1 MPYTINK
8 YNGAQVTV
16 VADGTIDSTLDI
28 KLIGKNYAGYGE
40 IQNENFLFLL
50 ENFANPTQPPRA
62 ISGQIWYDSGT
73 KKLKFFD
80 GSKFRTTGGAEVGP
94 TEPTGL
100 TLGDFWWDSA
110 KQQLYAYNGEGFTLI
125 GPQSVIGA
133 NTTQMVS
140 RSIRDINNISHA
152 VIEAKSNGQTVFVI
166 SSDPVF
172 TLPTTDPVNQIDGFT
187 KIHKG
192 ITLSNT
198 DGDTGVSDTIAG
210 VNFWGTATNSIK
222 LGGIDASNY
231 VRSTSPSLS
240 GTVTLL
246 DNSELVFGYPS
257 GSLRIYKNIDSNPV
271 IQSSGSTILFQSTV
285 LSQIKTPI
293 KIVGLN
299 IETGEHNV
307 SDLGTSGTRFKT
319 VYATRFEGVA
329 SQADTIVVSGSARSG
344 SSASS
349 PNTIAVRDGS
359 SDLYA
364 NVFHGTA
371 TSARYADL
379 AEKYLADKDYEIGTV
394 VVVGGEK
401 EVTASSWGQRAIGAV
416 SANPAFK
423 MNSELE
429 GGTYIALK
437 GRIPVRVSGAVRK
450 GDRLIAGN
458 DGTAVPAVPHANDVF
473 AIALESNSDTGI
485 KLVESVIL

>member
-50 ENFANPTQPPRA
+50 ENFANATQPPRA
-62 ISGQIWYDSGT
+62 ISGQIWYDTGT
-73 KKLKFFD
+73 KKLKFYD
-80 GSKFRTTGGAEVGP
+80 GTKFRTTGGAEVGA

-110 KQQLYAYNGEGFTLI
+110 KQQLYAFNGEDFTLI

-140 RSIRDINNISHA
+140 RSIRDINNQSHA
-152 VIEAKSNGQTVFVI
+152 IIEAKANGQTVFVI
-166 SSDPVF
+166 SSDTTF
-172 TLPTTDPVNQIDGFT
+172 TLPSADPTNQIEGFT

-192 ITLSNT
+192 VTLSNT
-198 DGDTGVSDTIAG
+198 DGDSGVSDTIAG
-210 VNFWGTATNSIK
+210 LTFWGTATNAVK
-222 LGGIDASNY
+222 LGGVDAANY
-231 VRSTSPSLS
+231 VRSTSPNLS

-246 DNSELVFGYPS
+246 DNSELVFGYPT

-271 IQSSGSTILFQSTV
+271 IQSSGSTILLQSTV
-285 LSQIKTPI
+285 LSQVKTPL

-299 IETGEHNV
+299 LETGEHNV
-307 SDLGTSGTRFKT
+307 SDIGASGVKFKT
-319 VYATRFEGVA
+319 VYATRFEGTA
-329 SQADTIVVSGSARSG
+329 SQADTLVVSGSGRTA

-349 PNTIAVRDGS
+349 PNTIAVRDGA

-364 NVFHGTA
+364 NIFHGTA

-379 AEKYLADKDYEIGTV
+379 AEKYLADQDYEVGTV
-394 VVVGGEK
+394 VVIGGEK

-437 GRIPVRVSGAVRK
+437 GRIPVKVSGSVKK

-458 DGTAVPAVPHANDVF
+458 NGTAVPGVPHANDVF
-473 AIALESNSDTGI
+473 AIALESNDDTGI
-485 KLVESVIL
+485 KLVEAVIL